1 MIHYTCDRCKA
12 EIDPAEQTR
21 YIVQMEVHCVG
32 DGDAEPQDSSEVDSL
47 SELHLLLEGI
57 ESEPIESETSTA
69 SSDGRCELASD
80 DTLPTHRAQ
89 YDLCPACYQSF
100 LRNPLGRDSALQ
112 PQFSKN

>member
-12 EIDPAEQTR
+12 EIDLAEQTR

-32 DGDAEPQDSSEVDSL
+32 DGDDEPQDSTEVDSL

-57 ESEPIESETSTA
+57 ESEPETSAA
-69 SSDGRCELASD
+69 SADGRCELASD
-80 DTLPTHRAQ
+80 ETLPTYRAQ
-89 YDLCPACYQSF
+89 YDLCPACYRSF
-100 LRNPLGRDSALQ
+100 LRNPLGRDAGLR